1 MGNILGGGSGGGS
14 GGLMQ
19 AGSGSFGFGSQTQCC
34 DPVVDPITLLGHFPM
49 LRSPISNAIYGITAS
64 RK

>member
-19 AGSGSFGFGSQTQCC
+19 AGSFSGFGSQTQCC

-49 LRSPISNAIYGITAS
+49 STYRQFLDYI
-64 RK
+64 